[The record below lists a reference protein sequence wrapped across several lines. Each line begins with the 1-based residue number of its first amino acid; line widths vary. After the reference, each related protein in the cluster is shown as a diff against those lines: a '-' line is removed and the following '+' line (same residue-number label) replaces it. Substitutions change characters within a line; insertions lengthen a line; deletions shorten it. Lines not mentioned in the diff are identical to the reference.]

1 MVEKD
6 KNRMV
11 WRGAVTGLSYLDYGL
26 VANKIKVGS
35 ELFLMAKENQYDPRA
50 VSLYLGGY
58 QVAWIPKQ
66 CNTEVRQL
74 LDDGVILKAI
84 VTNHDPEGD
93 FSRRLFVNVYR
104 DPDVP
109 AEVPT
114 PTVKSVK
121 ENTMSNINSAASQ
134 SSKVAR
140 TEPETKAKYLF
151 RTNLEAGATA
161 GFMEAGRIANNQTVK
176 FVAKKVP
183 MMVRGY
189 VDTPFGKLLVA
200 NMAVLAAAQFRP
212 DDQHLGRLVE
222 AMQVQAYQE
231 MLQMI
236 KIEEFLDELMDNPTI
251 KRAMKAVRESPA
263 ED

>member
-11 WRGAVTGLSYLDYGL
+11 WRGAVTGLSYHDYGL
-26 VANKIKVGS
+26 VANKIKVGT

-50 VSLYLGGY
+50 VALYFGGY

-74 LDDGVILKAI
+74 LDDGVVLKAI
-84 VTNHDPEGD
+84 VTNHDPAGD
-93 FSRRLFVNVYR
+93 FARLFVNVYR
-104 DPDVP
+104 DSDVP
-109 AEVPT
+109 EEVPQ
-114 PTVKSVK
+114 PIVKSVK
-121 ENTMSNINSAASQ
+121 ENTMSNINSA
-134 SSKVAR
+134 SSKVTR
-140 TEPETKAKYLF
+140 TEPETKVKYLF

-200 NMAVLAAAQFRP
+200 NMAVMAAAQFRP

-236 KIEEFLDELMDNPTI
+236 KIDEFLDELMDNSTI